1 MTSTCSQIPSNIWNK
16 CNNLSTL
23 NTLQYLTTTHT
34 LHSQAM
40 KRNKVSHSLKQKTK
54 QSTDILQQLTILTQQ
69 SKTSLITLRKPV
81 FMTTPLLSCTVTTM
95 VFQIHEAAIL
105 LNFSVRTLKLG
116 QTMIRPCFNVFL
128 TWFIFQ
134 DILVVASLTPLA
146 VRSMPFQLSFTF
158 LVLTLAL
165 ISRWDKTSYLLITS
179 KLSHL
184 EPQVNML
191 LLNTL
196 AILVDSIILKQG
208 KKLPTLMKRLKRI
221 TKPFVRQ

>member
-40 KRNKVSHSLKQKTK
+40 KRNKVSHSLKQKMR

-81 FMTTPLLSCTVTTM
+81 FTTTRLLSCTVTTM
-95 VFQIHEAAIL
+95 VSLIHEAAIL

-116 QTMIRPCFNVFL
+116 QTMIKPCFNVFL
-128 TWFIFQ
+128 T
-134 DILVVASLTPLA
+134 
-146 VRSMPFQLSFTF
+146 
-158 LVLTLAL
+158 
-165 ISRWDKTSYLLITS
+165 
-179 KLSHL
+179 
-184 EPQVNML
+184 
-191 LLNTL
+191 
-196 AILVDSIILKQG
+196 
-208 KKLPTLMKRLKRI
+208 
-221 TKPFVRQ
+221 